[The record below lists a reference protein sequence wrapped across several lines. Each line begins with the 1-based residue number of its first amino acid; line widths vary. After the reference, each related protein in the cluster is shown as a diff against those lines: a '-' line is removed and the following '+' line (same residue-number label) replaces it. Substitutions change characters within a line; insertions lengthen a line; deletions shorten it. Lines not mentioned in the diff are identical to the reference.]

1 MNVTCESEEAQQAIT
16 DWIRRTN
23 FYDKFE
29 NLVTT
34 ILICGNAMLEKLD
47 EKDIQDVLEVDM
59 STILSKKRDQY
70 GELEWYEQRTQQGG
84 LMKLGEN
91 NLDNFIEFN
100 LTSYSRQPWGKS
112 LFYSLAVPRTIGN
125 RTMPPLVEAMWG
137 LEDAMVGIV
146 LNNAY
151 PITTITY
158 NGAND
163 DYLREEA
170 RRWQEYKPGDKR
182 VQKVKPE
189 IEFFESAGNSKYT
202 DFVAHLEK
210 TFEIGTQF
218 PHDILTGDFTS
229 RASSET
235 SETIVQKRV
244 RGYQQ
249 YLGNKLKH
257 ELFDKILMQMGYDPD
272 KENLE
277 VNFTTQNVIKLEVNE
292 VKDFANSGLMSKGEA
307 REWLRENTGMEL
319 PDDDIEQPQLEAPE
333 EEPEPEPAQESSP
346 SAIKFAKRYM
356 EIKSQ
361 YGGEDYIKE
370 DFGLPVTEATYRGKT
385 VKLNKPFRTPGQSKK
400 FAVYVKSDKGNTK
413 IVRFGDSNMDIK
425 RDDPARRKNFR
436 ARHNCDQHKDK
447 TKAGYW
453 SCKMWSKSKVSDIT

>member
-1 MNVTCESEEAQQAIT
+1 MTSPIGTPSHWKAEESLTISNKTPTAKIIKRDWTRERPEHITFERLIDYHDRTPQIRMAVASYSEMITGTDMNVTCESEEAQQAIS

-47 EKDIQDVLEVDM
+47 ENDIQDVLEVDM

-257 ELFDKILMQMGYDPD
+257 ELFDKILMQMGYNPD

-292 VKDFANSGLMSKGEA
+292 VKDFANSGLMS
-307 REWLRENTGMEL
+307 
-319 PDDDIEQPQLEAPE
+319 
-333 EEPEPEPAQESSP
+333 
-346 SAIKFAKRYM
+346 
-356 EIKSQ
+356 
-361 YGGEDYIKE
+361 
-370 DFGLPVTEATYRGKT
+370 
-385 VKLNKPFRTPGQSKK
+385 
-400 FAVYVKSDKGNTK
+400 
-413 IVRFGDSNMDIK
+413 
-425 RDDPARRKNFR
+425 
-436 ARHNCDQHKDK
+436 
-447 TKAGYW
+447 
-453 SCKMWSKSKVSDIT
+453 